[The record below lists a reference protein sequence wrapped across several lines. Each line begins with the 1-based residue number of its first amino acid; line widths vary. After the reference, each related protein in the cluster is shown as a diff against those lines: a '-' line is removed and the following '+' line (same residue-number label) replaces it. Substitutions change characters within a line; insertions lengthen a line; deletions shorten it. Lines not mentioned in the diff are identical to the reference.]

1 MPPTTYSSFLRPVG
15 SKRQSRAHKVFT
27 DQPTFLRLAS
37 SNKRQSRAPS
47 QEGFPQLPNPP
58 SCVLSVASGKAERIR
73 RTSNHSPA
81 SRQSWAEDS
90 IDFGQKPPYIK
101 VLVSMF
107 LTFFGAKKEAKKH
120 PPHPVLPLYWKAQH
134 RKLQKPTIFFRFSI
148 AGHAMSF
155 FIGWRM
161 G

>member
-58 SCVLSVASGKAERIR
+58 SCVPMVASGKAERIR

-81 SRQSWAEDS
+81 SRQSFLRP
-90 IDFGQKPPYIK
+90 FGSKRASSSGRKTQLTSGRDRPTSKFLRPVGSK
-101 VLVSMF
+101 RQSRALVCFTKLSP
-107 LTFFGAKKEAKKH
+107 FG
-120 PPHPVLPLYWKAQH
+120 
-134 RKLQKPTIFFRFSI
+134 
-148 AGHAMSF
+148 
-155 FIGWRM
+155 
-161 G
+161 